1 MAEPIVLSFKR
12 IEKRLKVYQKANAK
26 FAGSKAM
33 RRIAFTIAKDE
44 GKDGIKQKYKDNF
57 KAPVPYTL
65 KSMNYRASGLTADLI
80 TNKDESKGNAPAKY
94 LFPVI
99 GGGSNEVFY
108 TRFQEYLRGKGYMN
122 NSDYAFA
129 NKKNPKIRYNKY
141 GNVTPT
147 TYKNTMIGLS
157 KTNKGQ
163 TARKSSGAKIQD
175 TQVFAFKQDWYKK
188 KKGKDGTTQQG
199 DKMKAGIWRVKS
211 TKKSGGYLQPLFF
224 FAGAPSVP
232 NKGKLNTHVKE
243 IFDVI
248 APKIWIEEIKKAAK

>member
-33 RRIAFTIAKDE
+33 RRIAFTIAKSDE
-44 GKDGIKQKYKDNF
+44 LDGIKNVYRRNF

-65 KSMNYRASGLTADLI
+65 RSMNYRASGLTADLI

-157 KTNKGQ
+157 KTKKGQ

-175 TQVFAFKQDWYKK
+175 TQVFAFKQDWKNG
-188 KKGKDGTTQQG
+188 KGDS
-199 DKMKAGIWRVKS
+199 MKAGIWRVKS

-232 NKGKLNTHVKE
+232 DKGKLHTHVKDLFE
-243 IFDVI
+243 AIG
-248 APKIWIEEIKKAAK
+248 PNIWIDEIKKAAK

>member
-1 MAEPIVLSFKR
+1 MANPITLSFKR
-12 IEKRLKVYQKANAK
+12 IESKLKVYQKANAK

-33 RRIAFTIAKDE
+33 RRIAFTIAKSDE
-44 GKDGIKQKYKDNF
+44 LDGIKNVYRRNF

-65 KSMNYRASGLTADLI
+65 RSMNYKASGLTADLI
-80 TNKDESKGNAPAKY
+80 TNDDESKGNAPAKY

-157 KTNKGQ
+157 KTKKGQ
-163 TARKSSGAKIQD
+163 TARKSAGAKIQD
-175 TQVFAFKQDWYKK
+175 TQVFAFKQDWKN
-188 KKGKDGTTQQG
+188 GQG
-199 DKMKAGIWRVKS
+199 DSMKAGIWRVKS

-232 NKGKLNTHVKE
+232 DKGKLHTHVKDLFE
-243 IFDVI
+243 AIG
-248 APKIWIEEIKKAAK
+248 PNIWIDEIKKAAK

>member
-1 MAEPIVLSFKR
+1 MADPITLSFKR
-12 IEKRLKVYQKANAK
+12 IESKLKVYQKANAK
-26 FAGSKAM
+26 FAGSKAI
-33 RRIAFTIAKDE
+33 RRIAFTIAKSDVL
-44 GKDGIKQKYKDNF
+44 DGIKNVYRRNF

-65 KSMNYRASGLTADLI
+65 RSMNYKAKGLTADLI
-80 TNKDESKGNAPAKY
+80 TNDDESKGNAPAKY

-129 NKKNPKIRYNKY
+129 NKKNPKIRFNKY

-157 KTNKGQ
+157 KTKKGQ

-175 TQVFAFKQDWYKK
+175 TQVFAFKQDWRN
-188 KKGKDGTTQQG
+188 GKDE
-199 DKMKAGIWRVKS
+199 KMKAGIWRVKS

>member
-33 RRIAFTIAKDE
+33 RRIAFTIAKSDE
-44 GKDGIKQKYKDNF
+44 LDGIKNVYRRNF

-65 KSMNYRASGLTADLI
+65 RSMNYKAKGLTADLI
-80 TNKDESKGNAPAKY
+80 TNDDESKGNAPAKY

-129 NKKNPKIRYNKY
+129 NKKNPKIRFNKY

-157 KTNKGQ
+157 KTKKGQ
-163 TARKSSGAKIQD
+163 TARKSAGAKIQD
-175 TQVFAFKQDWYKK
+175 TQVFAFKQDWRN
-188 KKGKDGTTQQG
+188 GKDE
-199 DKMKAGIWRVKS
+199 KMKAGIWRVKS

-232 NKGKLNTHVKE
+232 DKGKLETHVKDLFE
-243 IFDVI
+243 AIG
-248 APKIWIEEIKKAAK
+248 PNIWIDEIKKAAK

>member
-1 MAEPIVLSFKR
+1 MANAINFSLNK
-12 IEKRLKVYQKANAK
+12 IAKKLKTYEQANAK
-26 FAGSKAM
+26 FAGRRAM
-33 RRIAFTIAKDE
+33 QRIAFTIAKDE
-44 GKDGIKQKYKDNF
+44 GKEGIKNTYKRLF

-65 KSMNYRASGLTADLI
+65 RSMNYKAKGLTADLI

-94 LFPVI
+94 LYPVI
-99 GGGSNEVFY
+99 GGGDNEVFY

-129 NKKNPKIRYNKY
+129 NKKNPKIRFNKY

-163 TARKSSGAKIQD
+163 TARKSAGTKIQD
-175 TQVFAFKQDWYKK
+175 TQVFAFKQDWRN
-188 KKGKDGTTQQG
+188 GKDE
-199 DKMKAGIWRVKS
+199 KMKAGIWRVKS